1 MTHRSEKMMI
11 SNKKIRYKTFLRSFY
26 AYRFFTDLALVYPVY
41 IILFKRNGLS
51 VLHISLLLA
60 LWSGFVILF
69 EVPTGALA
77 DRWSRKNML
86 ILGLL
91 SKAVGFGVW
100 ALSDRFWMFALG
112 FLFWGVQETF
122 CSGSQE
128 ALLYDNLKDFNKE
141 DVYEKIA
148 GRGHFYARIAIATSM
163 LLGGIMA
170 SFNFDA
176 VIILSSASMLI
187 GIIPVLFFREIR
199 SDDAS
204 TNRIKYTDVLK
215 QAFRY
220 SRNNKIVIRL
230 FLYAAVVVA
239 VVGILDEVEQL
250 YYDWV
255 HLPLV
260 FFGVVMVGRMIFEAL
275 GSRFAH
281 RFQRDTEDLK
291 DINILGILSGLLLLS
306 AAAFKSLFL
315 ILPFALVFFFG
326 SAGEV
331 LVEGRLQR
339 QIETD
344 QRATILSIHS
354 LLINASA
361 IVLMLGFGLLSRA
374 GRLAWGFLFFAL
386 LLIVFSSGS
395 LARTYFISN
404 WKGEN
409 LC

>member
-1 MTHRSEKMMI
+1 MTLRRNI
-11 SNKKIRYKTFLRSFY
+11 PYKTFLRSFY

-51 VLHISLLLA
+51 ILQISLLLA

-86 ILGLL
+86 ILGLF
-91 SKAVGFGVW
+91 SKAVGFGIW
-100 ALSDRFWMFALG
+100 AFADRFWMFALG

-128 ALLYDNLKDFNKE
+128 ALLFDNLKDFNEE
-141 DVYEKIA
+141 DAYEKIA
-148 GRGHFYARIAIATSM
+148 GNGHFYSRIAIAASM
-163 LLGGIMA
+163 FLGGIIA
-170 SFNFDA
+170 SIDFNI
-176 VIILSSASMLI
+176 VVILSSASMLI

-199 SDDAS
+199 SDDS
-204 TNRIKYTDVLK
+204 SMSRLKYTDVLR
-215 QAFRY
+215 QAIRY
-220 SRNNKIVIRL
+220 SRNNKTVMRL

-255 HLPLV
+255 HLPLA
-260 FFGVVMVGRMIFEAL
+260 FFGVVMVGRMIFEAA
-275 GSRFAH
+275 GSRLAH
-281 RFQRDTEDLK
+281 RFQRQTQSLSN
-291 DINILGILSGLLLLS
+291 IYILGILSGFLLFFATVFRSLYLLL
-306 AAAFKSLFL
+306 
-315 ILPFALVFFFG
+315 PFVLVFFFG

-331 LVEGRLQR
+331 LVEGRLQKN
-339 QIETD
+339 INTN

-374 GRLAWGFLFFAL
+374 GHLSWGFLFFAL

-395 LARTYFISN
+395 LARTYFISKP
-404 WKGEN
+404 KGEN
-409 LC
+409 PC

>member
-1 MTHRSEKMMI
+1 MTLRR
-11 SNKKIRYKTFLRSFY
+11 KIPYKTFLRSFY

-51 VLHISLLLA
+51 VLQISLLLA

-91 SKAVGFGVW
+91 SKAVGFGIW
-100 ALSDRFWMFALG
+100 LFADRFWIFALG

-128 ALLYDNLKDFNKE
+128 ALLFDNLKDYNKE
-141 DVYEKIA
+141 EAYEQIA
-148 GRGHFYARIAIATSM
+148 GKGHFYARIAIAVSM
-163 LLGGIMA
+163 FLGGVIA
-170 SFNFDA
+170 SFDFNA
-176 VIILSSASMLI
+176 VIILSSASMLF

-199 SDDAS
+199 SDDLS
-204 TNRIKYTDVLK
+204 KIRIKYTEVLR
-215 QAFRY
+215 QAFRF
-220 SRNNKIVIRL
+220 SRNNKTVMRL

-250 YYDWV
+250 YYDRV
-255 HLPLV
+255 HLPLA
-260 FFGVVMVGRMIFEAL
+260 FFGFVMVGRMVFEAL

-281 RFQRDTEDLK
+281 RFQRDTKDLK
-291 DINILGILSGLLLLS
+291 DIYILGILSGLLLLS
-306 AAAFKSLFL
+306 AAAFRSLFL

-361 IVLMLGFGLLSRA
+361 IVFMLGFGLLSRA
-374 GRLAWGFLFFAL
+374 GRLTWGFLFFAL

-395 LARTYFISN
+395 LVRTYFTSN
-404 WKGEN
+404 RKREN

>member
-1 MTHRSEKMMI
+1 MTSD
-11 SNKKIRYKTFLRSFY
+11 KKIRYKTFLRSFY

-51 VLHISLLLA
+51 VLHISILLA

-91 SKAVGFGVW
+91 SKAVGFGIW
-100 ALSDRFWMFALG
+100 LFADCFWMFALG

-128 ALLYDNLKDFNKE
+128 ALLFDNLKNFNKE

-148 GRGHFYARIAIATSM
+148 GRGHFYARIAIAISM

-199 SDDAS
+199 SDDS
-204 TNRIKYTDVLK
+204 SMSRIKYTDVLK
-215 QAFRY
+215 QAFRF
-220 SRNNKIVIRL
+220 SRNNRAVMRL
-230 FLYAAVVVA
+230 FLYAAVIVA

-255 HLPLV
+255 HLPLT

-291 DINILGILSGLLLLS
+291 DIYILGILSGLLLLS

-315 ILPFALVFFFG
+315 ILPFVLVFFFG

-331 LVEGRLQR
+331 LVEGRLQKS
-339 QIETD
+339 INTD

-354 LLINASA
+354 LIINASA
-361 IVLMLGFGLLSRA
+361 IVFMLGFGLLSRA
-374 GRLAWGFLFFAL
+374 GRLTWGFLFFAL

-395 LARTYFISN
+395 LVRTYFTSN
-404 WKGEN
+404 RKGEN